1 LEETGQSRLSITS
14 ASSVPIS
21 LQIAGVGSRSYAFV
35 IDWHIRALLAAAWFV
50 MIWVISLAIEN
61 ISFSSLL
68 SGGKWIPFI
77 IFLPPSIIYFLYHPI
92 LEILMHG
99 RTPGKRM
106 TGVRLVNNKGET
118 PSTGAIIIRN
128 VFRLIDSLPVFYALG
143 FCFSMFTKN
152 HVRIGDLAAG
162 TLLVFDNKPRTST
175 VEYARQLVSD
185 SNMSL
190 QDQELLVEL
199 LERWKQL
206 NSKTRVSLAHQFFRR
221 VGVEFNEQ
229 DKDKVLEKQLR
240 ELAGQ

>member
-1 LEETGQSRLSITS
+1 MEQTAQSRLNITS

-35 IDWHIRALLAAAWFV
+35 IDWHIRALLAVAWFV
-50 MIWVISLAIEN
+50 MIWVIGLAIDN
-61 ISFSSLL
+61 VSFSSLL
-68 SGGKWIPFI
+68 NSGTWIPII
-77 IFLPPSIIYFLYHPI
+77 IFLPPTIIYFLYHPI

-106 TGVRLVNNKGET
+106 TGIRLVNTKGET
-118 PSTGAIIIRN
+118 PTTGAIIIRN
-128 VFRLIDSLPVFYALG
+128 VFRLIDGLPALYALG
-143 FCFSMFTKN
+143 FCFAMFTKN
-152 HVRIGDLAAG
+152 HMRIGDLAAG

-175 VEYARQLVSD
+175 AKYARQLVTD

-206 NSKTRVSLAHQFFRR
+206 NSKTRVSLAQQFLRR
-221 VGVEFNEQ
+221 VGVERKYLDE
-229 DKDKVLEKQLR
+229 KLLEKQLR

>member
-1 LEETGQSRLSITS
+1 MEQTAQSRLNITS

-35 IDWHIRALLAAAWFV
+35 IDWHIRFLLAAAWFV
-50 MIWVISLAIEN
+50 MVWLISLAIEN
-61 ISFSSLL
+61 VSFLSLL
-68 SGGKWIPFI
+68 RSGKWIPWVIFI
-77 IFLPPSIIYFLYHPI
+77 PPSIIYFLYHPI

-106 TGVRLVNNKGET
+106 TGIRLVNAAGET
-118 PSTGAIIIRN
+118 PTTGAIIIRN
-128 VFRLIDSLPVFYALG
+128 VFRLIDSLPALYALG
-143 FCFSMFTKN
+143 FCFAMFTKN

-162 TLLVFDNKPRTST
+162 TLLVFDNKPKTST
-175 VEYARQLVSD
+175 AKYARRLVTD
-185 SNMSL
+185 STMSL

-206 NSKTRVSLAHQFFRR
+206 NSKTRVSLAHKFLRR
-221 VGVEFNEQ
+221 IGVEFNQQ
-229 DKDKVLEKQLR
+229 DKDKVLYQQLR